1 MHIQSYQQYIKLL
14 LPKVW
19 DAVAPMLKEP
29 DAEKAKAAL
38 RESGLSEENETWV
51 KLSEDEVVVEIESFP
66 WSRDLVETVVTNLQ
80 NVNLNAEHIVQ
91 EQSVLFGISVMATSA
106 SPSRG
111 TVSVDRFRQVYPD
124 G

>member
-1 MHIQSYQQYIKLL
+1 
-14 LPKVW
+14 
-19 DAVAPMLKEP
+19 MLKEP

-38 RESGLSEENETWV
+38 RESGLSEENETCV

-66 WSRDLVETVVTNLQ
+66 WSRDPVETVVTNLQ